1 MYANCRFHVTQIS
14 FTGSYCVAYVA
25 YLTCLTK
32 NCLFHMTLIE
42 INVNSTSLNHLQ
54 MSLTELSISHGSCGI
69 IIFKFLIHIEFSL
82 SHKRCFT
89 RLLSIELCFSH
100 DTLGLE
106 LSEVEVIDIVTSIAD
121 SLAYLLTDSSRN

>member
-89 RLLSIELCFSH
+89 RLLSKELCFSH
-100 DTLGLE
+100 DT
-106 LSEVEVIDIVTSIAD
+106 
-121 SLAYLLTDSSRN
+121 